1 MSKYLGIDTSNY
13 RTSVCLLNEAGRI
26 EFERRQLLYVP
37 QGKLGLRQ
45 QEAVFQHLK
54 TLGAILE
61 EIGPL
66 DDVRFGVTDRPRPVA
81 GSYMPCFLVGESF
94 TKALSAGQGYLCLSH
109 QENHIWAG
117 LYENNNLINKPFIA
131 VHLSGGTTEF
141 VQIKW
146 DKKMIRIKE
155 LGGTTDIS
163 AGQFIDR
170 VGVALGLPF
179 PSGAYLEEMARPTD
193 LRLGV
198 KVLGGNL
205 SYSGPE
211 TKAKELIQKGMEGKY
226 IAYAALLAVAK
237 SVSRVIYNL
246 ITETKINDVLLVGG
260 VMANSLIKERLIRDL
275 RHPHLAKLYF
285 ASPQASGDNALG
297 VATALYWGEKG

>member
-13 RTSVCLLNEAGRI
+13 RTSVCLLDEAGCI

-54 TLGAILE
+54 SLGAILE
-61 EIGPL
+61 ELGPL
-66 DDVRFGVTDRPRPVA
+66 FDTRFGVTDKPRPVE

-94 TKALSAGQGYLCLSH
+94 TRALAAGQGYLCLSH

-117 LYENNNLINKPFIA
+117 LSENPDLIKKPFIA
-131 VHLSGGTTEF
+131 GHISGGTTEF
-141 VQIKW
+141 VLVSW
-146 DKKMIRIKE
+146 ENKMLKIKE

-163 AGQFIDR
+163 AGQFLDR
-170 VGVALGLPF
+170 VGVAMGLPF
-179 PSGAYLEEMARPTD
+179 PAGVYLEEMAKPSE

-198 KVLGGNL
+198 KVIESSL

-211 TKAKELIQKGMEGKY
+211 TKAKELIQKGIDGRY
-226 IAYAALLAVAK
+226 IAYAAFLAVAK
-237 SVSRVIYNL
+237 SVGRVLTNL
-246 ITETKINDVLLVGG
+246 IAATKVTDVLLVGG
-260 VMANSLIKERLIRDL
+260 VMANGIIRERLKQDL
-275 RHPHLAKLYF
+275 HHSSLAKLCF
-285 ASPQASGDNALG
+285 ASPKASGDNALG
-297 VATALYWGEKG
+297 VATAIYWGENS

>member
-13 RTSVCLLNEAGRI
+13 RTSVCLLDQAGCI

-54 TLGAILE
+54 SLGVILE
-61 EIGPL
+61 ELGPL
-66 DDVRFGVTDRPRPVA
+66 FDTRLGVTDRPRPVED
-81 GSYMPCFLVGESF
+81 SYMPCFMVGESF
-94 TKALSAGQGYLCLSH
+94 TRALAAGQGYLRLSH

-117 LYENNNLINKPFIA
+117 LYENPNLIEKPFIA
-131 VHLSGGTTEF
+131 GHLSGGTTEF
-141 VQIKW
+141 VLVSWENKAIK
-146 DKKMIRIKE
+146 IKE

-163 AGQFIDR
+163 AGQFLDR
-170 VGVALGLPF
+170 IGVALGMPF
-179 PSGAYLEEMARPTD
+179 PAGVYLEELAKPTE

-198 KVLGGNL
+198 KVIESSL

-211 TKAKELIQKGMEGKY
+211 TKAQELIQKGIEGKY

-237 SVSRVIYNL
+237 SVGRVLSNL
-246 ITETKINDVLLVGG
+246 MAITEINDVLLVGG
-260 VMANSLIKERLIRDL
+260 VMANDIIKQRLRQDL
-275 RHPHLAKLYF
+275 RHPNLAKLYF
-285 ASPQASGDNALG
+285 ASPKASGDNALG
-297 VATALYWGEKG
+297 VATALYWGENS